1 MYCRSSFGTSTAMRR
16 SETTPS
22 TIAAMTSITTVNSII
37 ISAPRCGRS
46 VCASVNSN
54 VDGDDLANEQVSE
67 RLENADEQ
75 EHSQAHP
82 GMEQGLHGIVL
93 HVGQRQHQEQGQ
105 GADDPPLHLSLRG
118 Q

>member
-22 TIAAMTSITTVNSII
+22 TIAAMTSKTTMNSII
-37 ISAPRCGRS
+37 ISAPRCGRRLCGR
-46 VCASVNSN
+46 VKSN

-67 RLENADEQ
+67 RLENADEH
-75 EHSQAHP
+75 EHAQAHP
-82 GMEQGLHGIVL
+82 GMKQWLHGIVL
-93 HVGQRQHQEQGQ
+93 HVGQRQHQEQRQ